1 MAERFDR
8 EMLLERLDG
17 DRELLGE
24 LFEDFLQDKDDHLTA
39 AHAAIEGSS
48 IKGMYDAVHALRGC
62 VANFCATRA
71 FDVACRLQERLRG
84 DFSDD
89 IAPLFKELEAEI
101 ASLTTDLRAFVKQG

>member
-1 MAERFDR
+1 MSEPFDR

-24 LFEDFLQDKDDHLTA
+24 LFEDFLQDKDDHLKA
-39 AHAAIEGSS
+39 GHAAIAASS

-71 FDVACRLQERLRG
+71 FDVACRLQEHLHG
-84 DFSDD
+84 DFGDD
-89 IAPLFKELEAEI
+89 IAPLFKELEGEI
-101 ASLTTDLRAFVKQG
+101 AKLTSDLRAFVEQG